1 MNNINLI
8 EKKNYRIDYLTVTY
22 IVENTRIAEVLLT
35 LDFILKSNKNIQLQR
50 KFISFL

>member
-22 IVENTRIAEVLLT
+22 IVESTRIAEVLLT
-35 LDFILKSNKNIQLQR
+35 LDFILKSNKKYPTPKKSR
-50 KFISFL
+50 A